1 MTQGSMQ
8 LGKNKVT
15 EEFLHTL
22 KTRFEKNDV
31 IRLSVLRSATRDRE
45 EFQTMIDKILQKLG
59 NHYTIKK
66 IGFTL
71 VIKKWRKPVR

>member
-1 MTQGSMQ
+1 MTQGNMQ

-22 KTRFEKNDV
+22 KARFEKHDG
-31 IRLSVLRSATRDRE
+31 IRLSVLRSATRDRG
-45 EFQTMIDKILQKLG
+45 EFQEIADKILHRLG
-59 NHYTIKK
+59 NHYTMKK